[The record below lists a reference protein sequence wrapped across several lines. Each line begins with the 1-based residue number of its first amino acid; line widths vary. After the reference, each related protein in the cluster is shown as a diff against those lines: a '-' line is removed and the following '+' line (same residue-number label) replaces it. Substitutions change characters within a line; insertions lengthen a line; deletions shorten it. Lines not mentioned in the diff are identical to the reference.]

1 MIELMIYRSGN
12 LAFLPYYL
20 FVSCY
25 LCYSI
30 WDGYNRKL
38 LIRIADRND
47 EFKKHVE
54 LSINDTL
61 WNAIRKEK
69 LTYQDAQS
77 LGFRIMRFNWR

>member
-1 MIELMIYRSGN
+1 MIELMVYRSGN
-12 LAFLPYYL
+12 LVWMSAYL
-20 FVSCY
+20 VVFCY
-25 LCYSI
+25 LCYSV

-38 LIRIADRND
+38 LMRIADRND

-61 WNAIRKEK
+61 WSEIRKGK